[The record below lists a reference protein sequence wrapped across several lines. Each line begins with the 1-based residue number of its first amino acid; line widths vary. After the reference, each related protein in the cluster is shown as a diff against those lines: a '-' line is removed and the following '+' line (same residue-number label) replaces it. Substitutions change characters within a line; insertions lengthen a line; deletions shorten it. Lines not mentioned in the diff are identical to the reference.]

1 MPAPATEADFKA
13 DITGEFSEI
22 LDPEGLVIVN
32 STVVDV
38 KWRLHQDKGAIGL
51 EYQAQWVRA
60 DCAAYAQTR
69 KVDEKQF
76 AQGGVEEDGS
86 PASKLQ
92 KIYENAIERIGMLSD
107 RARLSD
113 GTTVSEMATVTPQEG
128 FAGGVNPNYPTL
140 GGDPR
145 YRRWRW

>member
-1 MPAPATEADFKA
+1 MPAPTAADYKA
-13 DITGEFSEI
+13 RIASEFSEI
-22 LDPEGLVIVN
+22 LTPEGGVIVN
-32 STVVDV
+32 ETAVDAY
-38 KWRLHQDKGAIGL
+38 WNIHTDKGAIGL
-51 EYQAQWVRA
+51 EYQAEWVRA
-60 DCAAYAQTR
+60 DCARNAQTR

-145 YRRWRW
+145 YRRYRW